1 MASKKG
7 QGYISLDK
15 FAGYLPKD
23 PADYSLLDKSPLTS
37 DYSFQVDPTPA
48 LQKRA
53 NSKLL
58 AFQLATALGS
68 LGPVNLAKQYER
80 GVNCSS
86 VVQKTGD
93 RYRSTYCERRFCLVC
108 NRIRTSKLI
117 YGYKPALDN
126 LADLHFLTLTVPNVK
141 PYELKKTIQDMTK
154 TFQRIKDNLRKNYG
168 HRITGI
174 RKIEV
179 TYNDLR
185 KDYHPHFHLILSGQ
199 EAAERLLELW
209 LNHYQNATR
218 RAQDIKKADENAVKE
233 LFKYFTKITTNNKT
247 SRKLHVNALNTIF
260 NSIQG
265 IRIFQPFGIKKVK
278 PATTEAQREEYVQEA
293 ARERQAIANG
303 TINQEPPPEV
313 RAFVWNQYA
322 ANWLDVERRPMVEA
336 KIRKANRFFYRR
348 FVYSKDESNLPDY
361 NLTPDLIRDPAPG

>member
-1 MASKKG
+1 MVSKG
-7 QGYISLDK
+7 EGYISLDK

-23 PADYSLLDKSPLTS
+23 PADYSLLDKSPVTS
-37 DYSFQVDPTPA
+37 DYALDPVPA
-48 LQKRA
+48 IQKRA

-68 LGPVNLAKQYER
+68 LGPVTLANQYAR
-80 GVNCSS
+80 GLNCSS
-86 VVQKTGD
+86 VVQKIGE

-141 PYELKKTIQDMTK
+141 AYDLKKTIQDMTK

-179 TYNDLR
+179 TYNDQR

-199 EAAERLLELW
+199 EAAETLLELW
-209 LNHYQNATR
+209 LNHYKNANR
-218 RAQDIKKADENAVKE
+218 RGQDIKKADQNAVKE

-247 SRKLHVNALNTIF
+247 SRKLNINALNTIF

-278 PATTEAQREEYVQEA
+278 PLISEAQRQEYVQEA
-293 ARERQAIANG
+293 ARERQAIATG
-303 TINQEPPPEV
+303 TINLEPVPEV
-313 RAFVWNQYA
+313 RAFLWNQYA
-322 ANWLDVERRPMVEA
+322 ANWLDVERRPMVDA
-336 KIRKANRFFYRR
+336 RIRKANRFFYRR
-348 FVYSKDESNLPDY
+348 FVYSKDESNLP
-361 NLTPDLIRDPAPG
+361 NHHLTPDFVGDPAPG